1 MGRETRETETLTRQT
16 MKPTASPSYYW
27 STATIPWKPSAA
39 LPIRPKKNPTKKNTR
54 YEQPANQ
61 QRRIEPTQLP
71 KKKYPLRSELGVDQ
85 RSRHTSLSLPPLL
98 RIESAAAARFREFKN
113 RKEEE
118 EEAEF
123 VAAAAPPLLFCVRFD
138 RIRARELREKRGESM
153 AAVTVWDSHSQSGAA
168 RRVPVS
174 VWALTPTR
182 GPEGVG
188 SGIGRGSR
196 SVYVRGAGSGDWDSG
211 VGSEWD
217 LDRWVDYWIG
227 LVIGG

>member
-138 RIRARELREKRGESM
+138 RIRARELREKRG
-153 AAVTVWDSHSQSGAA
+153 SQW
-168 RRVPVS
+168 RR
-174 VWALTPTR
+174 
-182 GPEGVG
+182 
-188 SGIGRGSR
+188 
-196 SVYVRGAGSGDWDSG
+196 
-211 VGSEWD
+211 
-217 LDRWVDYWIG
+217 
-227 LVIGG
+227 